1 MTEPTRRLLGQG
13 ARFVLVGSAVTAGN
27 FVVYW
32 LLRTTLAPVPAN
44 LVATAVTTFAGT
56 ELHRRFTFPDTTAVP
71 GRKTVQNLASW
82 VWSSGATSA
91 GLLVLPLLV
100 PDPGPL
106 LEGLAVVLIGTTG
119 GIGRFAALR
128 WWVLP
133 VRDPA

>member
-1 MTEPTRRLLGQG
+1 MTDRTRRLLRQG
-13 ARFVLVGSAVTAGN
+13 ARFTLVGSAVTGGN

-32 LLRTTLAPVPAN
+32 LLRTTLTPVAAN
-44 LVATAVTTFAGT
+44 LVANAVTTLAGT
-56 ELHRRFTFPDTTAVP
+56 ELHRRFTFAGATAVP

-100 PDPGPL
+100 PEPGTL
-106 LEGLAVVLIGTTG
+106 LEGLVVVLISTAG

-133 VRDPA
+133 VRRPA